1 MYFEDQEFTGR
12 DEDEKGN
19 MMSKVIDGERTFE
32 DKGRKGSEGIVR

>member
-19 MMSKVIDGERTFE
+19 MSKVIDGERTFG
-32 DKGRKGSEGIVR
+32 DKGRKGRA